1 MLLSKLNSEKLSTM
15 AAHADND
22 TFSIR
27 TLSKGKL
34 PRLPFLEMKNAIL
47 GKDYELSVVL
57 IGDKRSA
64 TLNKTHR
71 GKNKPANVLSFPLE
85 KTSGEIFLNPRRAQR
100 EAPQFGESYRNFL
113 GFLFIH
119 GLLHL
124 KGFDHGSKMES
135 AERRFRK
142 KFGL

>member
-1 MLLSKLNSEKLSTM
+1 M
-15 AAHADND
+15 AVSVDND
-22 TFSIR
+22 KFSIR

-34 PRLPFLEMKNAIL
+34 PRLPFLEIKNAIL
-47 GKDYELSVVL
+47 GKDYDLSVVF

-71 GKNKPANVLSFPLE
+71 GKDKPANVLSFPLE
-85 KTSGEIFLNPRRAQR
+85 KNSGEIFLNPRRAQK
-100 EAPQFGESYRNFL
+100 EASQFGESYKNFL

-124 KGFDHGSKMES
+124 KGFDHSSKMES
-135 AERRFRK
+135 EEKRFRK

>member
-1 MLLSKLNSEKLSTM
+1 M

-22 TFSIR
+22 TFSLHI
-27 TLSKGKL
+27 LSKGKL

-47 GKDYELSVVL
+47 GKDYELSVVF
-57 IGDKRSA
+57 IGDKRSR
-64 TLNKTHR
+64 TLNKIHR
-71 GKNKPANVLSFPLE
+71 GKDKPANVLSFPLE
-85 KTSGEIFLNPRRAQR
+85 KSAGEIFLNPRRAQK
-100 EAPQFGESYRNFL
+100 EAPQFGESYKHFL
-113 GFLFIH
+113 AFLFIH

-135 AERRFRK
+135 EERRFRK